1 MVAVLRV
8 GPTLVAI
15 FLEGLAGATAGVLGG
30 LACVEWA
37 NTSCFERCCWYV
49 VGLWMILGLLLGLP
63 AGAYLGRR
71 LRRLT
76 LLDRIDA

>member
-37 NTSCFERCCWYV
+37 NTSCLERYCGYV
-49 VGLWMILGLLLGLP
+49 VGL
-63 AGAYLGRR
+63 
-71 LRRLT
+71 
-76 LLDRIDA
+76 